1 MPPSVRLRWVILS
14 SFKMQR
20 VPYGVLCRPFR
31 GVVVIDGISLSIS
44 RLNADM
50 GQIER
55 FVIGYFFIAV
65 KGLLYLS
72 DNSLITSFSGL
83 LSLSL
88 STMDGIAA
96 LAELY
101 KVTISLGCKIN

>member
-1 MPPSVRLRWVILS
+1 MALDNIYHKRSKNAVWGFILDYS
-14 SFKMQR
+14 
-20 VPYGVLCRPFR
+20 
-31 GVVVIDGISLSIS
+31 
-44 RLNADM
+44 
-50 GQIER
+50 
-55 FVIGYFFIAV
+55 FIAV